1 LSYQKRQN
9 AAIRGVR
16 QMACDLHP
24 QEPRLSAPIDLSE
37 DVPMTCTPTPIQTQ
51 AENLPLPK
59 GEAAGDLTLDSRGQE
74 TGDLE
79 ELVKSLL
86 ARYAHRADK
95 TVAMRRPLLDM
106 GIDVLE
112 LVEIVM
118 DLETKFEIE
127 LDPDEILSWL
137 TAADMVE
144 TLSGALRAS

>member
-1 LSYQKRQN
+1 LQSE
-9 AAIRGVR
+9 
-16 QMACDLHP
+16 
-24 QEPRLSAPIDLSE
+24 EPRLSATIDLSE
-37 DVPMTCTPTPIQTQ
+37 DVPMTCTPTPIQAQ
-51 AENLPLPK
+51 AENLPLPS
-59 GEAAGDLTLDSRGQE
+59 GEAAANLILESRGRE
-74 TGDLE
+74 AGDLE

-86 ARYAHRADK
+86 TPYAHRADE

-106 GIDVLE
+106 GVDVLE